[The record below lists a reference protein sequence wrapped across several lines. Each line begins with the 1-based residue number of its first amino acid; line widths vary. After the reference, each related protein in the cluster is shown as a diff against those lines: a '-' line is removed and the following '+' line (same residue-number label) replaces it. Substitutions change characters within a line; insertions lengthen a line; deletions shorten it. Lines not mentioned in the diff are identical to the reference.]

1 MSIISERMRKSRIE
15 AGYSLEELASLS
27 GIGRA
32 SLQRYETGTS
42 EPTVD
47 KVYGIAKALN
57 IPFGYLLGFESRI
70 ISDKDLEFLNYI
82 FDYLNLGYVYSADD
96 DFYYFYPFEE
106 EEQFDITDPDSD
118 YILEHIYLIKNKFIV
133 YPDDLKKI
141 REELF
146 SYGTFKLFELQATD
160 LFKHDFNGK

>member
-1 MSIISERMRKSRIE
+1 MSIISERLRKARIE

-47 KVYGIAKALN
+47 KVYGIAKTLK
-57 IPFGYLLGFESRI
+57 IPFGYLLGFESRT
-70 ISDKDLEFLNYI
+70 ISDKELEFLNYI
-82 FDYLNLGYVYSADD
+82 FDYLNLGYVYYAEY
-96 DFYYFYPFEE
+96 DFYYFYPYEE
-106 EEQFDITDPDSD
+106 EKQFDIVDPDFD
-118 YILEHIYLIKNKFIV
+118 YILEHIDLIKNKFVV

-146 SYGTFKLFELQATD
+146 SYGAFKLFELQTTN
-160 LFKHDFNGK
+160 LFKHDFNDK